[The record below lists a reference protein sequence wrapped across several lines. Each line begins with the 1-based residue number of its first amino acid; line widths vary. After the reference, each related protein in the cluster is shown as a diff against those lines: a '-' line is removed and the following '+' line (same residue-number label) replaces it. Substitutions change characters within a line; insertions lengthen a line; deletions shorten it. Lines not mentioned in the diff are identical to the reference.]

1 MSHKDPSRHSSQH
14 VPLYRAHPWHGV
26 SPCDLP
32 AEIDL
37 DGPQGLYSLPPGAFN
52 RVTVFIEMVP
62 TDTVKYEVDKASG
75 LLRLDRPQKYSS
87 LCPAPYGFIPQTYCG
102 ERVGRFAARRTG
114 RTQPIRGDGDP
125 LDICV
130 LTERP
135 INHGGLLLS
144 ARPIGGYRMFDG
156 DEADDKILAVLTA
169 DPTYGELQRIS
180 QCPAGLVDRLRHY
193 FLSYKNMPGMGDRR
207 PVEITDIYE
216 EDEAREIIRLSLLDY
231 RDSFTPHPAPG
242 TP

>member
-1 MSHKDPSRHSSQH
+1 MNHDDSRRSAQP
-14 VPLYRAHPWHGV
+14 VPLFAAHPWHGV

-32 AEIDL
+32 SDADL
-37 DGPQGLYSLPPGAFN
+37 DGPQGLYSLPAGALT

-75 LLRLDRPQKYSS
+75 HLRIDRPQKYSS

-102 ERVGRFAARRTG
+102 ERVGAFAAKRTG
-114 RTQPIRGDGDP
+114 RAAIRGDGDP

-135 INHGGLLLS
+135 INHGGVLLS

-169 DPTYGELQRIS
+169 DTTYGELQRIS
-180 QCPAGLVDRLRHY
+180 ECPAGLVERLRHY
-193 FLSYKNMPGMGDRR
+193 FLSYKNMPGSGDRR
-207 PVEITDIYE
+207 IVEITDIYE
-216 EDEAREIIRLSLLDY
+216 ADEAREIIRLSLLDY
-231 RDSFTPHPAPG
+231 RASFSAHPG
-242 TP
+242 NR